1 LSNTSVSSFRYLSS
15 SFLHYNYR
23 FFFTYTYILF
33 TPHPALPPQLLI
45 QQPTEIIITRLLLF
59 DQMQVAVWIVRKKF
73 NFSDQNYQN
82 KVCAYYLMQFLKQ
95 TEHENYLIFFVLIWW
110 FVVGAL

>member
-1 LSNTSVSSFRYLSS
+1 
-15 SFLHYNYR
+15 
-23 FFFTYTYILF
+23 
-33 TPHPALPPQLLI
+33 
-45 QQPTEIIITRLLLF
+45 
-59 DQMQVAVWIVRKKF
+59 MQVAVWIVRKKF